1 MTVDPEKDRTMV
13 QELLDFK
20 EKLDTII
27 AQAFVKHE
35 KFVNSMKVR
44 CSILLSTLIFN
55 VAEI

>member
-44 CSILLSTLIFN
+44 C
-55 VAEI
+55 

>member
-20 EKLDTII
+20 EKLDNII
-27 AQAFVKHE
+27 TQAFVKHE

-44 CSILLSTLIFN
+44 FFN
-55 VAEI
+55 FI